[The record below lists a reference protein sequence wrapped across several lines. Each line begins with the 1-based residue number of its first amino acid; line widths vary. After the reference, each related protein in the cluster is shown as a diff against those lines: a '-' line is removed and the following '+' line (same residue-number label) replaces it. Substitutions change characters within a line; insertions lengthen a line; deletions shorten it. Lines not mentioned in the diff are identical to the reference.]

1 MVEDRKRFLDYFCKQ
16 IALTPFLYYS
26 ETFQFLIRSRGD
38 LEKLID
44 AQTKPKAEAIV
55 TLYREFNN
63 MEFSKDKSSEA
74 KGKSNNFNQYLKKAE
89 KELKQLRDDIKEVAD
104 AKRSFNSHL
113 NVCNEIMIPE
123 YEKNVFAEYVN
134 HNSEYLLFNSNPE
147 IY

>member
-1 MVEDRKRFLDYFCKQ
+1 M
-16 IALTPFLYYS
+16 
-26 ETFQFLIRSRGD
+26 
-38 LEKLID
+38 ID

-113 NVCNEIMIPE
+113 SKSFTI
-123 YEKNVFAEYVN
+123 
-134 HNSEYLLFNSNPE
+134 
-147 IY
+147 